1 LVKKFRYNGL
11 LRPKWV
17 AHNFLGLNKINPNGK
32 KWQPRALKYIKNSPR
47 ITKYVYIWYCQDSFS
62 RFSITSFLLNFKMRK
77 KNCYAFPDNFEKSI
91 NKLIVKRLKS
101 DLKVKLPEKPIFESL
116 EGKFHFQVF

>member
-1 LVKKFRYNGL
+1 
-11 LRPKWV
+11 
-17 AHNFLGLNKINPNGK
+17 
-32 KWQPRALKYIKNSPR
+32 
-47 ITKYVYIWYCQDSFS
+47 
-62 RFSITSFLLNFKMRK
+62 MRK